1 MKKHIFDTSETTLTN
16 GIKLITIKRD
26 TQISSIHVGINIGAL
41 YEKEEKE
48 ERGIAHF
55 IEHMLFK
62 GTKNRNN
69 ETLNNE
75 LESLGGEYNAYT
87 DYNCTVFSTTTLSEE
102 VENSMKLLGD
112 IVTNSIFPQEQM
124 KKKKEELLLRK

>member
-41 YEKEEKE
+41 YEKEE

-62 GTKNRNN
+62 GTK
-69 ETLNNE
+69 
-75 LESLGGEYNAYT
+75 
-87 DYNCTVFSTTTLSEE
+87 
-102 VENSMKLLGD
+102 K
-112 IVTNSIFPQEQM
+112 QKQ
-124 KKKKEELLLRK
+124 